1 MATGTVP
8 DAPAS
13 ATLPPRRRRPRQHLL
28 SDGETARTPELVMRY
43 LLLLVVVVISIG
55 PFIWQ
60 LSTSLKGVG
69 ENPYSSPPQFL
80 PSDPTLANYTAVTDV
95 IPVWSYIGNSL
106 FVAFFN
112 VSLSVVGCAMAG
124 YALARLRFRGRL
136 IALGI
141 FGATLLIPQE
151 SSMIALTQVVNA
163 LGLGNTLVAVFLPT
177 MMSAISV
184 LLMWNAFLAIPK
196 EIDEAALMDGATV
209 WQRFLRLGLPAVK
222 GTVAVVAL
230 LAFMGS
236 WNDFLWPLLILSDP
250 DKYTL
255 TVGLN
260 YLQGT
265 FADNPQVV
273 AAGTIIAVLPLVVLF
288 LALQRVFFRGVAEGG
303 VKE

>member
-1 MATGTVP
+1 MAP
-8 DAPAS
+8 DTATDAHVSSALPA
-13 ATLPPRRRRPRQHLL
+13 RRRHRREFSLPE
-28 SDGETARTPELVMRY
+28 GESAKLPELLLRY
-43 LLLLVVVVISIG
+43 ALLLVVVIVSIG

-69 ENPYSSPPQFL
+69 ENPYASPPQFL
-80 PSDPTLANYTAVTDV
+80 PSDPTLANYSAVTEV

-106 FVAFFN
+106 FVASFN
-112 VSLSVVGCAMAG
+112 VAFSLVGCAMAG
-124 YALARLRFRGRL
+124 YALARLRFRGRI

-163 LGLGNTLVAVFLPT
+163 MGLGNTLIAVFLPT

-222 GTVAVVAL
+222 GTLAVVAL

-265 FADNPQVV
+265 FADNPRVV
-273 AAGTIIAVLPLVVLF
+273 AAGTIIAVAPLVVLF
-288 LALQRVFFRGVAEGG
+288 LALQKVFFRGVAEGG

>member
-1 MATGTVP
+1 MATGTVT

-43 LLLLVVVVISIG
+43 LLLLGVVVISIG

-69 ENPYSSPPQFL
+69 ENPYASPPEFL

-124 YALARLRFRGRL
+124 YALARLRFRGRI
-136 IALGI
+136 IALAI

-184 LLMWNAFLAIPK
+184 LLMWNAFLAIPR